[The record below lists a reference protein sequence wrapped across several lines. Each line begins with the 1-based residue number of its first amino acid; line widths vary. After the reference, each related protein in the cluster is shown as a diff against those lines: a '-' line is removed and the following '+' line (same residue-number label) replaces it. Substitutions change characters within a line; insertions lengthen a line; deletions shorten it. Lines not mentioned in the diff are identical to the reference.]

1 MANYIPLFTFPQGT
15 KVPATPLN
23 YDNFKGGRN
32 RTEGAF
38 RLIEV
43 KGLTLSP
50 PVLKIVEFWDTKFG
64 YNAANKL
71 KKLFNHGIKYTA
83 ISHVWNPSPE
93 VELQMNTMSDTD
105 LFGVEFD
112 PPHGGTGLRLV
123 NISWIGLNQMAH
135 AANIKDLYDG

>member
-1 MANYIPLFTFPQGT
+1 MAKRSTLFTFPQGT
-15 KVPATPLN
+15 TVPATPLN
-23 YDNFKGGRN
+23 YDNFNGGRN

-43 KGLTLSP
+43 KSLTLSP
-50 PVLKIVEFWDTKFG
+50 PVLKIVEFSDTKFG
-64 YNAANKL
+64 HNAARKL
-71 KKLFNHGIKYTA
+71 QKVPTLGIKYTA

-93 VELQMNTMSDTD
+93 VEDQMNAMIDTD

-123 NISWIGLNQMAH
+123 NLS
-135 AANIKDLYDG
+135 